1 MKYFAYGSNMS
12 LRRLQQRVPSA
23 RRLALATLPGHQMR
37 FHKRGR
43 DGSAKCDAFAT
54 EQVDVPLF
62 GALFL
67 LDPQHKPQLDLAEG
81 LGVGYQQKLVQV
93 QCQQGH
99 WHRAFTYVALQLDAS
114 LQPYHWYLE
123 HVLIGARE
131 SGLPTGY
138 LSGLQQVISID
149 DPDAHR
155 SQCERAIYLPTELAQ
170 LRASR
175 QA

>member
-23 RRLALATLPGHQMR
+23 RRLALAMLPGHQMR

-54 EQVDVPLF
+54 EPVDAPLF
-62 GALFL
+62 GALFQ

-81 LGVGYQQKLVQV
+81 LGVGYRQKIVQV

-99 WHRAFTYVALQLDAS
+99 WHRAFTYVALQLDPT

-123 HVLIGARE
+123 HVLIGAQE
-131 SGLPTGY
+131 SGLPPGY
-138 LSGLQQVISID
+138 LSSLQQVMSVE
-149 DPDAHR
+149 DPDPLR
-155 SQCERAIYLPTELAQ
+155 SQRERGIYPPSELSS
-170 LRASR
+170 LNVTRRA
-175 QA
+175 